1 MGTKRRSSGS
11 EFPTVWNSQPFREN
25 IWPGV
30 VLVDSKVVPERLK
43 EKQILLHSSLRAI
56 GPASLI

>member
-1 MGTKRRSSGS
+1 MGTKPRSSGS
-11 EFPTVWNSQPFREN
+11 EFPTVWSSQPLLEN

-30 VLVDSKVVPERLK
+30 VLVDSKAVLERLK
-43 EKQILLHSSLRAI
+43 EKQILLHSSFRAI